1 MINNNNKMKLLFVII
16 VSIIGVYFGFEYILP
31 LFTPFL
37 LAYLIAW
44 ALLPLVR
51 FLNHTFRMPKMLGG
65 VLSMGLLGTIAVW
78 VISYL
83 GNVFIQQVIT
93 LLQNLPI
100 YLSIL
105 STRVDSFCNGCDNFF
120 GIQIGSA
127 RELIDS
133 NMENMLYTVKTD
145 IMPRIT
151 SQSLNMVVGIIGAV
165 GVILIIIVSIL
176 LLIKDEEVNGKSFR
190 RTIFYPDIHIVT
202 SKLSET
208 GIAYL
213 KTQAIMILFIATFCT
228 LGLLLLNNK
237 YALLIGIGIGIFD
250 AFPILGSGL
259 VLVPWSII
267 SLLNQ
272 DILSAAI
279 LMTLYLGCQIIRQ
292 FLEPKLLGNRIGIKP
307 IFTLMSMYVGFR
319 LFGFSGFIL
328 GPLGLVIITTIA
340 KEAGERLSLR
350 NV

>member
-44 ALLPLVR
+44 ILLPLVK
-51 FLNHTFRMPKMLGG
+51 FLNRTFRMPKMLGG
-65 VLSMGLLGTIAVW
+65 VLSLGLLGTIAIW
-78 VISYL
+78 IISYL

-100 YLSIL
+100 YLAVL
-105 STRVDSFCNGCDNFF
+105 STRVDSFCSGCDNFF

-133 NMENMLYTVKTD
+133 NMKNILYTVKTD
-145 IMPRIT
+145 IMPKIT

-279 LMTLYLGCQIIRQ
+279 LMTLYLGCQLIRQ

-319 LFGFSGFIL
+319 LFGFSGVIL

-340 KEAGERLSLR
+340 KEAGERLTLR